1 MEEIEYLYAPDYQDS
16 LQFPEYNRI
25 GVFSRFPESDYL
37 KDKDLVSKNDDI
49 PPEHLTATYWG

>member
-1 MEEIEYLYAPDYQDS
+1 MEEIEYLYASDYQES

-37 KDKDLVSKNDDI
+37 KDKDMLSKNDNI
-49 PPEHLTATYWG
+49 PPDHLTATYWG